1 MLGETPI
8 NLFSVQDNW
17 KICHH
22 LKEYILAQHLV
33 IYPGVQISFFESHSA
48 ISFFHSTKKSWNS
61 SSPNHPGGTRQQKK
75 VNQERIFF
83 CRPTY
88 VIAFLSQLVAVA
100 THRLKNST
108 HHNTP
113 SSWLWITL
121 VLFSLKPSI
130 IWFYP
135 LLWINNR

>member
-75 VNQERIFF
+75 VNQEFF
-83 CRPTY
+83 
-88 VIAFLSQLVAVA
+88 FLSPDLRHCLSLSARSCSHSPSKELYPPQHTFFLALNYVSFIFLKAV
-100 THRLKNST
+100 
-108 HHNTP
+108 HN
-113 SSWLWITL
+113 L
-121 VLFSLKPSI
+121 VLSTFMNK
-130 IWFYP
+130 
-135 LLWINNR
+135 